1 MTINKKWVQ
10 TLTVTAAALLAASY
24 GQATEFKSADT
35 HNADDYPTV
44 VAVKHMSELLSKAS
58 GGKHTIKVFNKQA
71 LGTKKKRLTK

>member
-44 VAVKHMSELLSKAS
+44 VAVKHMSE
-58 GGKHTIKVFNKQA
+58 
-71 LGTKKKRLTK
+71 